1 MAPKVQEIMSVVLV
15 VMIMICGGANAQSS
29 SCTST
34 LMGLQPCLNFVTGNT
49 TTPSPSCCSQLAN
62 VVQTQPRCLCSLL
75 NGNVPNIGLSINQTL
90 ALTLPGACQV
100 QTPPI
105 SQCNASG
112 PTSGPAS
119 APTSPA
125 SAPTGSTDESQ
136 TQPSEE
142 TPEAQAPATPSTPSV
157 PSGSGSGSKST
168 PSANSASGSKFGA
181 ATYLMFFVLFI
192 GTKL

>member
-1 MAPKVQEIMSVVLV
+1 MALKVQEALSVILV
-15 VMIMICGGANAQSS
+15 AMVMILGGVNAQSS
-29 SCTST
+29 SCTSSI
-34 LMGLQPCLNFVTGNT
+34 MGLSPCLNFVTGNS

-75 NGNVPNIGLSINQTL
+75 NGNVPNIGITINQTL
-90 ALTLPGACQV
+90 AVTLPGACQV

-105 SQCNASG
+105 SLCNANG

-125 SAPTGSTDESQ
+125 SAPSGSTDESQ
-136 TQPSEE
+136 TQPSEQ
-142 TPEAQAPATPSTPSV
+142 TPEAQAPATLSTPSV

-168 PSANSASGSKFGA
+168 PSTNDASGSKFGA

-192 GTKL
+192 GMKL